1 MERIKQRGAGSYPL
15 TVTATDEAGTATVI
29 SGPATIVVYDG
40 SGAQV
45 ATGVPVVTEAGALT
59 FNLAASSVPR
69 LDTYRAVWNAT
80 VGIADQEWATDFEIV
95 GDFIVDV
102 ADIRGFDRAF
112 ADAEKYPDDYV
123 RGCRDQIEE
132 QLEENGMCA
141 FRPRG
146 ARETL
151 SGNGMS
157 RLVLRNCDVR
167 GIYSI
172 AIDGVPL
179 TSDELAAVR
188 FAGNVLH
195 RDMLPWPRGFASIT
209 VHYSYGFDRAPGPIR
224 RAALILAK
232 EHIVPSTTLPARATA
247 STIGEMQYRITIAG
261 RDGFTG
267 IPDVDAAIN
276 QFGRVRPVVG

>member
-1 MERIKQRGAGSYPL
+1 MRKYRGADLIAL
-15 TVTATDEAGTATVI
+15 TFTPVDDLGVAIAVTEPATATV
-29 SGPATIVVYDG
+29 YDG
-40 SGAQV
+40 AGTQVDTGDAAVTGGVLSYALVGAK
-45 ATGVPVVTEAGALT
+45 
-59 FNLAASSVPR
+59 ASA
-69 LDTYRAVWNAT
+69 LDTYKVMWECV
-80 VGIADQEWATDFEIV
+80 VGADTRQFDDVFELVGASIV
-95 GDFIVDV
+95 TV
-102 ADIRGFDRAF
+102 ADIRGYDRAF
-112 ADAEKYPDDYV
+112 EDVTKYPDAYV
-123 RGCRDQIEE
+123 SGCRDQIEE
-132 QLEENGMCA
+132 QVEQNGMCA

-146 ARETL
+146 AREKV
-151 SGNGMS
+151 SGSGQ
-157 RLVLRNCDVR
+157 RKLVLRNTDIR

-172 AIDGVPL
+172 TVDGVAL
-179 TSDELAAVR
+179 TADELAALA
-188 FAGNVLH
+188 FDGNAIY
-195 RDMLPWPRGFASIT
+195 RELPWPRGFANIA

>member
-1 MERIKQRGAGSYPL
+1 MSQIKQRVVGVYPL
-15 TVTATDEAGTATVI
+15 SVSATTEDGVAVIIAEPVGVTIYDGLGAVVI
-29 SGPATIVVYDG
+29 SGVPD
-40 SGAQV
+40 V
-45 ATGVPVVTEAGALT
+45 AAGTLT
-59 FNLAASSVPR
+59 FSLNATDAPR
-69 LDTYRAVWNAT
+69 LDAYSAVWT
-80 VGIADQEWATDFEIV
+80 GSVGGQDQSWSTAFELVGGYIV
-95 GDFIVDV
+95 ELS
-102 ADIRGFDRAF
+102 DIRGYDRAF
-112 ADAEKYPDDYV
+112 ADITKYPDDYV
-123 RGCRDQIEE
+123 RDCRDQIEE
-132 QLEENGMCA
+132 QLEQNGMCA

>member
-1 MERIKQRGAGSYPL
+1 VAIAAPVTVHIYDGTGTLVTTGIP
-15 TVTATDEAGTATVI
+15 TVTV
-29 SGPATIVVYDG
+29 
-40 SGAQV
+40 
-45 ATGVPVVTEAGALT
+45 AGALT
-59 FNLAASSVPR
+59 FGLAATAVPR
-69 LDTYRAVWNAT
+69 LDTYCAVWSGT
-80 VGIADQEWATDFEIV
+80 VAGADQEWRTAFEIV
-95 GDFIVDV
+95 GDFIIDL

-112 ADAEKYPDDYV
+112 ADATKYPDDYV
-123 RGCRDQIEE
+123 RDCRDQIEE

-157 RLVLRNCDVR
+157 DIVLGNTDIR

-172 AIDGVPL
+172 TIDDTPL
-179 TSDELAAVR
+179 TADELAAVR
-188 FAGNVLH
+188 FMGNVLH
-195 RDMLPWPRGFASIT
+195 RSSPWPRGFANIA
-209 VHYSYGFDRAPGPIR
+209 VHYSYGFDAAPGPIR

>member
-1 MERIKQRGAGSYPL
+1 VNRIKQRGVGAYPL
-15 TVTATDEAGTATVI
+15 SVAAFDEDGTPATIA
-29 SGPATIVVYDG
+29 GPATVTVLDGAGVV
-40 SGAQV
+40 
-45 ATGVPVVTEAGALT
+45 VVTDTPAIVGGALSY
-59 FNLAASSVPR
+59 NLPATLVPL
-69 LDTYRAVWNAT
+69 LDTYSVRWTGMVNDTA
-80 VGIADQEWATDFEIV
+80 QEWRTDFELV
-95 GDFIVDV
+95 GDYVMELDT
-102 ADIRGFDRAF
+102 IRAFDRAF
-112 ADAEKYPDDYV
+112 ADAVKYPDDYV
-123 RGCRDQIEE
+123 RDCRDQIEE
-132 QLEENGMCA
+132 QLENSGMCA

-157 RLVLRNCDVR
+157 DIVLRNTDVR

-188 FAGNVLH
+188 FLGNVLH
-195 RDMLPWPRGFASIT
+195 RSSPWPRGFANIT
-209 VHYSYGFDRAPGPIR
+209 VHYSFGYDRAPGPIR

-232 EHIVPSTTLPARATA
+232 EHIVPSTSLPARAT
-247 STIGEMQYRITIAG
+247 STTVGESSYRITIAG

-267 IPDVDAAIN
+267 IPDVDAAVN